1 MRAGNSVACAGG
13 KTNGKSARLRLP
25 LLFAP
30 IMVESSAMHVLIFV
44 RQGQDVHG
52 HGALARAAPCHSSGE
67 TVLAP
72 AGGRHIPASK
82 LHHFYESDINDAAA
96 NQIIR

>member
-1 MRAGNSVACAGG
+1 MCWGKNEWEIGSLALAAAVCAHYGGIIRYAC
-13 KTNGKSARLRLP
+13 P
-25 LLFAP
+25 F
-30 IMVESSAMHVLIFV
+30 FV